1 MKLPTE
7 TDAEKLA
14 RLIKLCERL
23 RLHCI
28 AALKEN
34 DDLRGQ
40 LTAARK
46 EIERMKGK
54 KK

>member
-7 TDAEKLA
+7 TDAERLA
-14 RLIKLCERL
+14 HLIKLCERL

-34 DDLRGQ
+34 GDLRGQ
-40 LTAARK
+40 LIAARK
-46 EIERMKGK
+46 EIERMRRK
-54 KK
+54 K

>member
-1 MKLPTE
+1 MKNPTE
-7 TDAEKLA
+7 TDTEKLT

-34 DDLRGQ
+34 GDLRGQ

-54 KK
+54 R